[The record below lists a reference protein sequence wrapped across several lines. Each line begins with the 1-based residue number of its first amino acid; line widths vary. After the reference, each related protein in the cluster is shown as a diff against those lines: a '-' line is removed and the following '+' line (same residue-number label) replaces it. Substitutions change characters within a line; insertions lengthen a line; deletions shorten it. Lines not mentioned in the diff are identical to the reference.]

1 MVIIRE
7 DYEYKNRWIKK
18 IMNEMSI
25 QYFFIIKFQVACTY
39 CDSVIHI
46 CGTFSCRCGC
56 NFGKKKLALCFYP
69 HTTGYRNRPVLLQ
82 KLPSL
87 LGDII

>member
-1 MVIIRE
+1 MQILFIEAIISIYSSNGYIKKLPGSITTRSMVVICYIIIIIRE

-46 CGTFSCRCGC
+46 CGTFS
-56 NFGKKKLALCFYP
+56 
-69 HTTGYRNRPVLLQ
+69 
-82 KLPSL
+82 
-87 LGDII
+87 